1 MGTTL
6 LPRPNGALQLV
17 RRAMSFSV
25 CGLTV
30 AVLANCGAANNF
42 LTPAS
47 FENVDRQYSLYAL
60 TGTSSSLPAAYQF
73 TTESIVRPQVLNTG
87 ALNFDVALDL
97 DASGKVTV
105 MTAKKIVP
113 LPPAGAP
120 TVGLLKL
127 TAVYDQ
133 LAIAPDKGYVND
145 STVTLAIGEAVLVR
159 LTRSGCI
166 YGEPIYAKFAID
178 SIDTVAR
185 RILVRS
191 LVNRNCG
198 YRSLKAGVPAN

>member
-6 LPRPNGALQLV
+6 LPRPVSALQLM
-17 RRAMSFSV
+17 RRALSFSV

-30 AVLANCGAANNF
+30 AVLISCGSANNF

-47 FENVDRQYSLYAL
+47 FENVDRQFSLYAL

-73 TTESIVRPQVLNTG
+73 TTESIVRPQVLNNG
-87 ALNFDVALDL
+87 SLNFDVALDL

-159 LTRSGCI
+159 LTGSGCI

-198 YRSLKAGVPAN
+198 YRSLKAGVPAS